1 MRALTPR
8 PIGFTARRRTPG
20 VRSGGGGTIRIMSVP
35 GDEGAAPA
43 QPRPVPVDGTTVWC
57 RSPRWAHRAAA
68 DQVVLAAA
76 GGARRTLEGQ
86 AAAVWVVLAEPG
98 TVGQV
103 VDRIRRW
110 WPDPAI
116 TQRNGT
122 DVDQV
127 EQGDQIADLAVTIG
141 MLADAEIIE
150 VVGRSS
156 P

>member
-1 MRALTPR
+1 M
-8 PIGFTARRRTPG
+8 
-20 VRSGGGGTIRIMSVP
+20 
-35 GDEGAAPA
+35 
-43 QPRPVPVDGTTVWC
+43 
-57 RSPRWAHRAAA
+57 
-68 DQVVLAAA
+68 VLAAA

>member
-1 MRALTPR
+1 M
-8 PIGFTARRRTPG
+8 
-20 VRSGGGGTIRIMSVP
+20 
-35 GDEGAAPA
+35 
-43 QPRPVPVDGTTVWC
+43 
-57 RSPRWAHRAAA
+57 
-68 DQVVLAAA
+68 
-76 GGARRTLEGQ
+76 
-86 AAAVWVVLAEPG
+86 WVVLAEPG

-141 MLADAEIIE
+141 MLADAEILE
-150 VVGRSS
+150 GAAGSR